1 MKLLLQNGTVVSGQ
15 ESGKKDILLDGE
27 IICRVDTEISPE
39 EADEVVD
46 LEGKLVFPG
55 FIDAHTHFDLEVSG
69 TVTADDFESG
79 TLAAIAGGTTTIV
92 DFATQNKGETLREA
106 LANWH
111 KKADG
116 RSSCDYGFHM
126 AISDWNEETS
136 AQIKDMIEAGVTT
149 FKLYMTYPAMKLND
163 GEIY

>member
-1 MKLLLQNGTVVSGQ
+1 MKYLLKNGTVISGAGTRKQDVLVEGEKIIKVGEELSQPDAKVVDVSG
-15 ESGKKDILLDGE
+15 KLL
-27 IICRVDTEISPE
+27 
-39 EADEVVD
+39 
-46 LEGKLVFPG
+46 FPG
-55 FIDAHTHFDLEVSG
+55 FIDGHTHFDLEVSG

-126 AISDWNEETS
+126 AI
-136 AQIKDMIEAGVTT
+136 
-149 FKLYMTYPAMKLND
+149 F
-163 GEIY
+163 

>member
-1 MKLLLQNGTVVSGQ
+1 MKLLLQNGTVVNGQ

-111 KKADG
+111 KKADEDLPVITDSTWPFLTG
-116 RSSCDYGFHM
+116 MRRYRPDKGYDRG
-126 AISDWNEETS
+126 
-136 AQIKDMIEAGVTT
+136 GG
-149 FKLYMTYPAMKLND
+149 ND
-163 GEIY
+163 L